1 MLSNFTRTTGP
12 IAYEADADAPVKIF
26 LKLRDSYRGG
36 GGCLSF
42 EQLKDKIPYSALC
55 WFQNEGQNVH
65 RLLIKI
71 DEEQGLE
78 LRCTLNE
85 YKQRGFGGA
94 CLYSYFVKEQREVNF
109 KIPKSEVICKE
120 CLFECMG
127 TKEAKGSRSQDF
139 QTLYEEV
146 QDLEVRD
153 ATLELNRE
161 KDKEIW
167 AKYVTALTKLVQAKK
182 VEWKIKSVEYEP
194 AATKGNAGPKPG
206 SVTITIDEDYSK
218 QEFEREVRDYFGN
231 REIESFEID
240 EEKETAT
247 IIFDSNRKLA
257 DSEREELDALAN
269 GYRYEPVGGP
279 MFLTSAKLSFLH
291 DKHEEALFRQ
301 IAEEVK
307 ISYGLNLNLQAG
319 GSFEIDEENL
329 KHVQKVV
336 SEKFGSVAIERENTQ
351 LSVSLKTEL
360 KPKLQEVK
368 DVLDGLVK
376 KGELKSNRS
385 TLTQLNESQIAVY
398 ISAYIKPDAFKEIGL
413 SHVKTVSRY
422 GSDHP
427 ASPEIGVDGVY
438 AEGTFYCKDN
448 VGSKDESEQLLD
460 EIKAAAGDYAIRQ
473 QPTRYVFECE
483 ASELGELRKTAL
495 RNFKTTTDSAGKN
508 AFDIS
513 TSKLTIFANDELAY
527 NAILKE
533 IKRKYPSAEIEQK
546 PLSKAC
552 KFVPKYDFETR
563 RKQIVQEI
571 LNGLRNED
579 IAKVDYD
586 ENLQSIVCGTE
597 SEEVCG
603 KFGETLN
610 AVCKNYETELF
621 PDFEN
626 SLSMTLYVF
635 KKSETLER
643 EYDEATRKNLQGQE
657 FSVLT
662 EKEREKFNDE
672 SKKFKPKTL
681 GTLVK
686 KAKTEL
692 RFKLSEAFED
702 ELKNG
707 PLTLEELR
715 GRFVTPNFVGEL
727 ANINRMVRAMEKLT
741 NPSKSGFPANRGLA
755 DFIFDAREA
764 REPAGG
770 FEEMKQTILENLNEE
785 KLNERQ
791 IEAVVKSLL
800 APDLSIIQGPPGTGK
815 TTVIAEIIWQTLLQ
829 NPEAKILVSSQT
841 NLAVDNALERLE
853 AKKLV
858 RPLRLGNEEKFE
870 DFGKPYSYNRI
881 SEWATAEPGSE
892 KESLNADNAV
902 ANWIK
907 GIAEHCSA
915 NAEYS
920 EVVKA
925 WKHHLQTL
933 DAIDKQTF
941 AQAYIGHVN
950 VFAATCSE
958 CGSGRFREAYNVYF
972 QKDGS
977 EPVFDTV
984 IVDET
989 SKATPPELALPLV
1002 VGEKIVLIG
1011 DHKQLPPMIDEN
1023 DFMEALEKVGE
1034 KELVKDWSRK
1044 DFQTSQFEK
1053 LFLSAPSCIK
1063 TSLDTQYRMHEQIMD
1078 CVSQFYE
1085 GQKELP
1091 NGLICGIESEMDL
1104 PDFSVK
1110 ASRYHGFTNEPLI
1123 DPSVHAIW
1131 VNVEGIEEN
1140 VGTSHKNDAEV
1151 EAVKTV
1157 VTALTQA
1164 EGFKEYREFFGEDEE
1179 IGVITFYLPQMLA
1192 LRDALYPRLGKM
1204 RNGWKNFEQNK
1215 FNNAFEI
1222 PFRINTVDRFQGME
1236 RNIIIVS
1243 TVRSNRRKFENGK
1256 ITEKNQDLGFAKSPA
1271 RINVAFSRARRLL
1284 IIVGN
1289 ERHFS
1294 QREDYRNIIEKI
1306 RRNGKVID
1314 IKQLRNVQP

>member
-1 MLSNFTRTTGP
+1 
-12 IAYEADADAPVKIF
+12 
-26 LKLRDSYRGG
+26 
-36 GGCLSF
+36 
-42 EQLKDKIPYSALC
+42 
-55 WFQNEGQNVH
+55 
-65 RLLIKI
+65 
-71 DEEQGLE
+71 
-78 LRCTLNE
+78 
-85 YKQRGFGGA
+85 
-94 CLYSYFVKEQREVNF
+94 
-109 KIPKSEVICKE
+109 
-120 CLFECMG
+120 MG
-127 TKEAKGSRSQDF
+127 TKEAQGSCSQDF

-146 QDLEVRD
+146 QNLEVRD

-167 AKYVTALTKLVQAKK
+167 AKYVTALKKLVQAKA

-206 SVTITIDEDYSK
+206 SVTITIDEGYSK

-231 REIESFEID
+231 REIEGFEID
-240 EEKETAT
+240 EEKGTAT
-247 IIFDSNRKLA
+247 IIFNSTRNLA

-269 GYRYEPVGGP
+269 GYRYEPAGGP
-279 MFLTSAKLSFLH
+279 MFFTSAKLSFLH

-307 ISYGLNLNLQAG
+307 ISYGLSLNLQAG
-319 GSFEIDEENL
+319 GIFEIDEENL

-336 SEKFGSVAIERENTQ
+336 SEKFGSVVAIERENTQ
-351 LSVSLKTEL
+351 LSVSLKTVL
-360 KPKLQEVK
+360 KPKLQEAK
-368 DVLDGLVK
+368 RVLDELVEK
-376 KGELKSNRS
+376 KALKFNGS
-385 TLTQLNESQIAVY
+385 TLSQLNERQIAVD
-398 ISAYIKPDAFKEIGL
+398 ISAYIKPDAFKAFKEIGL
-413 SHVKTVSRY
+413 SHVKTVNRY
-422 GSDHP
+422 GNGHS

-448 VGSKDESEQLLD
+448 VGSKGESEQLLD
-460 EIKAAAGDYAIRQ
+460 EIKAAARDYEIRQ
-473 QPTRYVFECE
+473 QSTRYVFECE

-495 RNFKTTTDSAGKN
+495 RNFKTATDSAGKN
-508 AFDIS
+508 NFDIS

-527 NAILKE
+527 NATLKK

-546 PLSKAC
+546 PLSKAYR
-552 KFVPKYDFETR
+552 FVPKYDFETR

-579 IAKVDYD
+579 IAKVHYD
-586 ENLQSIVCGTE
+586 EDQQRIICGTE

-610 AVCKNYETELF
+610 AVCKNYEAELF

-626 SLSMTLYVF
+626 SLSGTLYVF

-657 FSVLT
+657 FFVL
-662 EKEREKFNDE
+662 KESERKEFNDE

-686 KAKTEL
+686 KDKTEL

-707 PLTLEELR
+707 PLTPGELV

-727 ANINRMVRAMEKLT
+727 ANIGRMTRAMEKLT
-741 NPSKSGFPANRGLA
+741 NPSKFGFPANRGLA

-785 KLNERQ
+785 KLNDRQ

-800 APDLSIIQGPPGTGK
+800 APDLAIIQGPPGTGK

-933 DAIDKQTF
+933 DSIDKQTF

-958 CGSGRFREAYNVYF
+958 CGSGRFRKAYNVYF
-972 QKDGS
+972 QEDGS
-977 EPVFDTV
+977 EPIFDTV

-1085 GQKELP
+1085 GQKEL
-1091 NGLICGIESEMDL
+1091 NGLKCGIEKEEMDSN
-1104 PDFSVK
+1104 DFSLK

-1123 DPSVHAIW
+1123 DPSVHAVW
-1131 VNVEGIEEN
+1131 VDVEGIEEN

-1164 EGFKEYREFFGEDEE
+1164 EGFKKYREFFGEDEE

-1192 LRDALYPRLGKM
+1192 LRDALYPSLAKM
-1204 RNGWKNFEQNK
+1204 RNAWKNFEQNK
-1215 FNNAFEI
+1215 FNNVFEI

-1289 ERHFS
+1289 ARHFS
-1294 QREDYRNIIEKI
+1294 QREDYRKIIKKI
-1306 RRNGKVID
+1306 RSNGKVID